1 MEQSKTKG
9 VVVMTGKEKILDR
22 IREDGE
28 AAVKAI
34 NEESVAAVKEV
45 IDQGELAAK
54 RVADEILSAAR
65 DDCDKLRKNAESTR
79 LSATKKALLNCRRQ
93 QIDLTLQKALEQ
105 LYTMP
110 ADQYFD
116 KILRLAQ
123 GYKNLGGEIMF
134 SPADLARLPEDMQ
147 SRLAQMGVT
156 SVISDKTVDIK
167 GGFIIKCGDI
177 EYSADFASVAEEKR
191 EQLEDMINRNLF
203 EN

>member
-1 MEQSKTKG
+1 
-9 VVVMTGKEKILDR
+9 MTGKEKILDR

-34 NEESVAAVKEV
+34 NEQSAAAVKEV
-45 IDQGELAAK
+45 VDQGKAAAK
-54 RVADEILSAAR
+54 CIADEILSAAAA
-65 DDCDKLRKNAESTR
+65 DCDKLRKNAESAR
-79 LSATKKALLNCRRQ
+79 MSATKKALLNCRRQ

-116 KILRLAQ
+116 KILQLAQ
-123 GYKNLGGEIMF
+123 GYQNLGGEIMF
-134 SPADLARLPEDMQ
+134 SAADLARMPKDMQ
-147 SRLAQMGVT
+147 ARLAQAGVT
-156 SVISDKTVDIK
+156 SVISEKTVDIK
-167 GGFIIKCGDI
+167 GGFTIKCGDI
-177 EYSADFASVAEEKR
+177 EYSADFASIAEEKR